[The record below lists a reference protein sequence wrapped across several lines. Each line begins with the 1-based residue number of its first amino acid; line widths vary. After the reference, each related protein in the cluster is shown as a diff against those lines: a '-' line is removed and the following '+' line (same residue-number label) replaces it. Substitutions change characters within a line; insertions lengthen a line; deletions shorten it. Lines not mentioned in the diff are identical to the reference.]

1 MDRLL
6 PQGLQKL
13 FEKTSFS
20 NTTILKTF
28 FSHTKNIIHILLLF
42 KMITVLS
49 ALQRMTPKCG
59 NNSNK
64 PFFLLSIMNIN
75 QHTILNCPHPF
86 FHSLCPSPR
95 SFYCSVCTR
104 FSLLPESWQ
113 AMADGVFSVFSAVAP
128 RRFLPYEGAVVKPQ
142 ADDRCYRGRR
152 AS

>member
-86 FHSLCPSPR
+86 FHSLRSISQKLLLFSVHSVLSSPR
-95 SFYCSVCTR
+95 VLAS
-104 FSLLPESWQ
+104 
-113 AMADGVFSVFSAVAP
+113 DGRWCLQCVQCCRSTAFP
-128 RRFLPYEGAVVKPQ
+128 TI
-142 ADDRCYRGRR
+142 
-152 AS
+152 